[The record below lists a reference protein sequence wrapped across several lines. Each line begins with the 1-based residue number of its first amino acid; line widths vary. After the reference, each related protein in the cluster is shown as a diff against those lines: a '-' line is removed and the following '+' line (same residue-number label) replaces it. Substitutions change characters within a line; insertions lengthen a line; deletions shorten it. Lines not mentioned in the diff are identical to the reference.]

1 VTLHL
6 VRHATAGHR
15 SPFDDDDLGRQLSEV
30 GHEQARALAGF
41 FAEMPVRAVWSS
53 LAERCLQ
60 TAAPVAAQHGLDVVP
75 QRFLTEGG
83 RSVDFMEALRAE
95 AAVDG
100 DIVMCSHGDM
110 IPDVLSRLLRE
121 GLSVVGPRGCEK
133 GSVWSLETRG
143 RDIVRATYTAR
154 VSAG

>member
-1 VTLHL
+1 MTLHL
-6 VRHATAGHR
+6 VRHAAAGHR
-15 SPFDDDDLGRQLSEV
+15 SPYGGDDLGRELSEI
-30 GHEQARALAGF
+30 GHQQATALAGF

-60 TAAPVAAQHGLDVVP
+60 TATPVATHHGLEIVT

-83 RSVDFMEALRAE
+83 RSIDFLEALRAE
-95 AAVDG
+95 ADVDG
-100 DIVMCSHGDM
+100 DVVMCSHGDM
-110 IPDVLSRLLRE
+110 IPAVLNRLLRE
-121 GLSVVGPRGCEK
+121 GMSVVGPRGCEK

-143 RDIVRATYTAR
+143 RDIVRATYTAQ